1 MNKVSCYKVI
11 KAFNDLEKGDVLN
24 RTEDDT
30 FFIEKESQTE
40 FGDKYFSIELSE
52 ETAEILE
59 NDGYL
64 LGMNDEDEDEDEED
78 SKLEEIKEYI
88 DTLIDT
94 YTNDF
99 NSMMEAYNEGDI
111 QTCVKVEAETVYHN
125 LIKVLNSIKNKINE

>member
-24 RTEDDT
+24 RTEDNT

-64 LGMNDEDEDEDEED
+64 LGMNDENDEDEEY

>member
-59 NDGYL
+59 NNGYL
-64 LGMNDEDEDEDEED
+64 LGMNDEDEED
-78 SKLEEIKEYI
+78 SKLEEIKEYV

>member
-1 MNKVSCYKVI
+1 MNKVSCYKVV

-64 LGMNDEDEDEDEED
+64 LGMNDEDEED
-78 SKLEEIKEYI
+78 SKLEEIKEYV

>member
-64 LGMNDEDEDEDEED
+64 LGMNDEDEED
-78 SKLEEIKEYI
+78 SKLEEIKEYV

-111 QTCVKVEAETVYHN
+111 QTCVKVEAETVYHS

>member
-1 MNKVSCYKVI
+1 MNKVSYYKVI

-64 LGMNDEDEDEDEED
+64 LGMNDEDEED
-78 SKLEEIKEYI
+78 SKLEEIKEYV

>member
-1 MNKVSCYKVI
+1 MNKVNCYKVI

-40 FGDKYFSIELSE
+40 FGDKYFSIKLSE

-64 LGMNDEDEDEDEED
+64 LGMNDEDEED
-78 SKLEEIKEYI
+78 SKLEEIKEYV

-99 NSMMEAYNEGDI
+99 NSVMEAYNEGDI

>member
-1 MNKVSCYKVI
+1 MAKGHYALI
-11 KAFNDLEKGDVLN
+11 KDEYGGYNLEKGDVLN

-52 ETAEILE
+52 ETTEILE

-64 LGMNDEDEDEDEED
+64 LGMNDEDEED

>member
-40 FGDKYFSIELSE
+40 FGNKYFSIELSE

-64 LGMNDEDEDEDEED
+64 LGMNDEDEED
-78 SKLEEIKEYI
+78 SKLEEIKEYV

>member
-1 MNKVSCYKVI
+1 MNKISCYKVI

-64 LGMNDEDEDEDEED
+64 LGMNDEDEEN
-78 SKLEEIKEYI
+78 SKLEEIKEYV

-111 QTCVKVEAETVYHN
+111 RTCVKVEAETVYHN